1 MPLGFAFCETIQTA
15 VFYSLEKEI
24 DMKIW
29 LQNFASSFK
38 LHDSILISVSISD
51 QLPNTSSSQGN
62 NFRYWLLKTR
72 YSTILSRDS
81 MINKHIKQSYTLTEP
96 EHVKQISSSLDT
108 QVYVHPASDLH
119 HESSYLFEDYRKL
132 IQQISHSLCSSSS
145 PTWCILLLLLN
156 GVIVFLPLF
165 LLWRVWTSFPQVIL
179 LDLVHSF
186 LKLQVHRKLINISI
200 SSFL

>member
-1 MPLGFAFCETIQTA
+1 MPLGFAFCEIIQTA

-51 QLPNTSSSQGN
+51 RLPNTSSSQGN

-108 QVYVHPASDLH
+108 QVYVHPLPVTYIMRVHTCLKITENLFNRSRILFAAAARLRDASCCCFLMVLKCF
-119 HESSYLFEDYRKL
+119 SLSFSFEEVGL
-132 IQQISHSLCSSSS
+132 
-145 PTWCILLLLLN
+145 P
-156 GVIVFLPLF
+156 FL
-165 LLWRVWTSFPQVIL
+165 R
-179 LDLVHSF
+179 
-186 LKLQVHRKLINISI
+186 
-200 SSFL
+200 